1 MKPRN
6 PRERTPKDAAMD
18 CQRTAA
24 LRARQASKIL
34 TLIFVFLAIVV
45 ALAHSVAGMA
55 QMPSSK
61 ASDVLG
67 RAMKYQVQ
75 FRTGNMDVVPE
86 YVAMLEAATKAEPDN
101 ADVWCAMGTA
111 YLAQGARALLPG
123 GNIADALPAMQKGP
137 AALRRA
143 LQLNPEHAEA
153 LSRLGGVQ
161 ALMGSFMQ
169 APAMAARG
177 VVQMNR
183 AVELAPESTRVRLQR
198 AFSGLSLPDALR
210 NHAAEA
216 EDLDFLIESADWS
229 RAGDYVRIMR
239 ADLHFETGEPDLA
252 RAQYEIVG
260 KSGSPAAVDAKARLS
275 ALDQGGIA
283 MSDIKALRSAA
294 GAKCAM
300 CHGQ

>member
-1 MKPRN
+1 
-6 PRERTPKDAAMD
+6 MD
-18 CQRTAA
+18 CQHTAA
-24 LRARQASKIL
+24 LRAQQASKIL
-34 TLIFVFLAIVV
+34 TLIFVYLAMII
-45 ALAHSVAGMA
+45 ALAHSVAALA
-55 QMPSSK
+55 QTPDLK
-61 ASDVLG
+61 ASNVLR
-67 RAMKYQVQ
+67 RAMEYQVQ

-86 YVAMLEAATKAEPDN
+86 YVAMLEAATQAEPDN
-101 ADVWCAMGTA
+101 ADLWCAMGTA
-111 YLAQGARALLPG
+111 YLAQGARAMLPG

-143 LQLNPEHAEA
+143 LQLNPDHAEA

-177 VVQMNR
+177 VAQMNR
-183 AVELAPESTRVRLQR
+183 AVELAPDSTRVRLQR

-216 EDLDFLIESADWS
+216 EDLDYLIEAADWS

-239 ADLHFETGEPDLA
+239 ADLHFETGQPDLA
-252 RAQYEIVG
+252 RAQYEIVE

-275 ALDQGGIA
+275 ALDLGGVA
-283 MSDIKALRSAA
+283 MSEIKALRNAA

-300 CHGQ
+300 CHGR